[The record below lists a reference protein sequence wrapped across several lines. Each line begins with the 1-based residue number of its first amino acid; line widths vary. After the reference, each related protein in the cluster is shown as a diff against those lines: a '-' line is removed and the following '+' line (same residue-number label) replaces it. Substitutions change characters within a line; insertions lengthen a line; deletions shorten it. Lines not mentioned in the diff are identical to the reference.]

1 MKITL
6 KSNNGK
12 SVTIP
17 IEDLIQKYWAD
28 ENDKPNRIEMSAT
41 VEDET
46 ILAAMTICDE
56 KKDHYL
62 NIDLESRNEKFGT
75 EALWSSLEAP
85 NSLNP
90 FVTGYLYSGNNET
103 ETDEWL
109 VRIVDGYRASDDDS
123 PRIVFANRRTISVQ
137 DFREESEGENKYKWF
152 AATEKQFDKPFSY
165 ANFGTRLEEAT
176 HGYVERIQSLIV
188 SKDEA
193 TVNRIADM
201 LDSMGFDAV
210 TGYFDPKEDERS
222 GEVDS
227 LTGYYYVDI

>member
-109 VRIVDGYRASDDDS
+109 VRIGDGYRAADDDS
-123 PRIVFANRRTISVQ
+123 PQIIFVNEEAVSIQ
-137 DFREESEGENKYKWF
+137 DSRGEFESENKYKWF
-152 AATEKQFDKPFSY
+152 AATEKQFDQPFSY
-165 ANFGTRLEEAT
+165 ADFGMRLEEAT
-176 HGYVERIQSLIV
+176 HGYVKRIQSLIV

-193 TVNRIADM
+193 TVNRVADM

>member
-1 MKITL
+1 MH
-6 KSNNGK
+6 N
-12 SVTIP
+12 
-17 IEDLIQKYWAD
+17 
-28 ENDKPNRIEMSAT
+28 
-41 VEDET
+41 
-46 ILAAMTICDE
+46 
-56 KKDHYL
+56 
-62 NIDLESRNEKFGT
+62 
-75 EALWSSLEAP
+75 
-85 NSLNP
+85 
-90 FVTGYLYSGNNET
+90 
-103 ETDEWL
+103 WL
-109 VRIVDGYRASDDDS
+109 VRIVDGYRAADDDS

-165 ANFGTRLEEAT
+165 ADFGTRLEEAT
-176 HGYVERIQSLIV
+176 HGYVKRIQSLIV